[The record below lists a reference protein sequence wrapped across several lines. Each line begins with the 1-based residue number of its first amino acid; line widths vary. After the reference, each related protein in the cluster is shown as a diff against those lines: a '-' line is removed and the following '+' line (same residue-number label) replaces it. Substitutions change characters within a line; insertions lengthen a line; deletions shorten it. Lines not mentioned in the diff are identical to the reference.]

1 MACPRTTVLGIMI
14 FIVLSMS
21 VSPASQQDNTPSDG
35 FVHQRQLMVDKQLR
49 GRDIVDSRVL
59 QAMAAVPR
67 HRFVPQNVQHM
78 AYQDSPL
85 PIGYAQT
92 ISQPYIVA
100 LMTQLLKIEPGHRVL
115 EIGTGSGYQAA
126 VLAEMGAD
134 VFSIEIV
141 PQLGHRAV
149 QTLKALGYENI
160 EVKIGDGYQGWPA
173 HAPFNSIIV
182 TCAPTRI
189 PKPLQDQ
196 LAEGGRMVIP
206 AGKTFSQKLYLL
218 RKKDGNIHRESTIDV
233 RFVPMV
239 DEKGKTY

>member
-1 MACPRTTVLGIMI
+1 MF

-21 VSPASQQDNTPSDG
+21 AGLASQQGPPPSDG
-35 FVHQRQLMVDKQLR
+35 FVHQRQLMVDQQLR
-49 GRDIVDSRVL
+49 GRDIADTRVL

-67 HRFVPQNVQHM
+67 HRFVPQGMQHM

-100 LMTQLLKIEPGHRVL
+100 LMTQLLQIEPGHRVL

-141 PQLGHRAV
+141 PQLGRRAG

-160 EVKIGDGYQGWPA
+160 EVKIGDGYQGWSA
-173 HAPFNSIIV
+173 HAPFNGIIV

-196 LAEGGRMVIP
+196 LAEGGHMVIP
-206 AGKTFSQKLYLL
+206 AGETFFQKLYLL
-218 RKKDGNIHRESTIDV
+218 KKKAGNIHQESTLDV

-239 DEKGKTY
+239 DEKGKPY